1 MISDKTVQLI
11 LDTARVQDV
20 VEEYV
25 NLRKRGANLLG
36 LCPFH
41 NEKTPSFTVSP
52 AKNIYKCFGCGKG
65 GNAVQFLMEHDT
77 MSFPEALRFL
87 AQKYNIEIEETQKSD
102 AYIQE
107 KQRKESLYLVNQFAE
122 EYFKNE
128 LISTDEGK
136 SVGMSYFKDRG
147 YLLDTIEKFG
157 LGYCSSAPDKLTKA
171 AIAKGYTLESLKEL
185 RLTNNYDKDFFRER
199 VMFTIRNLSGKP
211 IAFAGRT
218 LKTDKKIAKYVN
230 SPESELY
237 IKSRV
242 LYGIYLAKKAIRK
255 LDECLL
261 VEGYTDVISLHQSGF
276 ENVVASS
283 GTSLTEDQVRLIK
296 RFTQNLK
303 ILYDG
308 DAAGMKAAD
317 RGLNIALEQDMNVKV
332 VSLPPGED
340 PDSQVRKFGSAGFTD
355 FLEKEASDFILFK
368 TKLLLET
375 TKNDPI
381 AKSNGISNIVATIA
395 LIPDAMKRAVYI
407 KECAQLLGLDES
419 VFIDSTNS
427 ALKKNVQKKFTERR
441 NQERREA
448 READRAPST
457 EQNEANQKEPSS
469 KSRKRTG
476 KDEYKEKDIVRIL
489 INAGHKPFSEEEP
502 DVSIAAFVLSNI
514 SDVLENFD
522 NPKYEKF
529 IKEYQ
534 IAFDNGKH
542 DKLQYFINHKDKD
555 VRDLAIDLSSSP
567 FEYSH
572 NWKDRHDIMLRTQPD
587 PEDNFMEDAIQSV
600 KYFKY
605 SKINKKI
612 EDNKKELSNLGPE
625 DSNRLT
631 YCLKLHQKLMVIRN
645 ELAQQLNIV
654 LMD

>member
-1 MISDKTVQLI
+1 MISDRTVQLI

-20 VEEYV
+20 IEEYV

-41 NEKTPSFTVSP
+41 NEKSPSFTVSP

-77 MSFPEALRFL
+77 MSFPEALRHL
-87 AQKYNIEIEETQKSD
+87 AGKYNIQIEETHQSD
-102 AYIQE
+102 DYLEQ

-122 EYFKNE
+122 EFFKNE
-128 LISTDEGK
+128 LINTDEGK
-136 SVGMSYFKDRG
+136 SVGMSYFKQRG

-157 LGYCSSAPDKLTKA
+157 LGYCSSAPDKLTKTA
-171 AIAKGYTLESLKEL
+171 LAKGYTIESLKEL
-185 RLTNNYDKDFFRER
+185 RLTNNYDKDFFRDR
-199 VMFTIRNLSGKP
+199 VMFTIHNLSGKP

-237 IKSRV
+237 VKSRV
-242 LYGIYLAKKAIRK
+242 LYGIYHSKKAIRK
-255 LDECLL
+255 QDECLL

-332 VSLPPGED
+332 VSLPVGED
-340 PDSQVRKFGSAGFTD
+340 PDSQVRKLGSAGFTD
-355 FLEKEASDFILFK
+355 YLKDNASDFILYK
-368 TKLLLET
+368 TKLLIEET
-375 TKNDPI
+375 ANDPI
-381 AKSNGISNIVATIA
+381 AKSDGIANIISTIA

-407 KECAQLLGLDES
+407 KECAQLLQLDEA
-419 VFIDSTNS
+419 VFIESTNT
-427 ALKKNVQKKFTERR
+427 ALKKNVQKKWTERK

-448 READRAPST
+448 TQAERAPAL
-457 EQNEANQKEPSS
+457 ENNEVVQKPKGQQTRSA
-469 KSRKRTG
+469 RG
-476 KDEYKEKDIVRIL
+476 KDEFKEKDIVRIL
-489 INAGHKPFSEEEP
+489 VNAGQKAFSEDEP
-502 DVSIAAFVLSNI
+502 DLTIAEFVLSNI
-514 SDVLENFD
+514 SDVLDKFD
-522 NPKYEKF
+522 NPKYEQF
-529 IKEYQ
+529 IRIYKEEV
-534 IAFDNGKH
+534 DGGKNPGLH
-542 DKLQYFINHKDKD
+542 FFINHKEKS

-572 NWKDRHDIMLRTQPD
+572 NWKDKHDITLRTQPD
-587 PEDNFMEDAIQSV
+587 PDENFMEDALQSV

-612 EDNKKELSNLGPE
+612 EDNKKKISTLKVE
-625 DSNRLT
+625 DANQLQHL
-631 YCLKLHQKLMVIRN
+631 LKLHQKLMAIRN
-645 ELAQQLNIV
+645 ELAMQLNIV

>member
-65 GNAVQFLMEHDT
+65 GNPVQFLMEHDSF
-77 MSFPEALRFL
+77 SFPEALRFL
-87 AQKYNIEIEETQKSD
+87 AQKYNIEIEETQQSD
-102 AYIQE
+102 EYLQE

-122 EYFKNE
+122 DYFKNE
-128 LISTDEGK
+128 LIHTDEGK

-157 LGYCSSAPDKLTKA
+157 LGYCSSNPDKLTKA
-171 AIAKGYTLESLKEL
+171 ATAKGYTLESLKEL
-185 RLTNNYDKDFFRER
+185 RLTNNYDKDFFRDR
-199 VMFTIRNLSGKP
+199 VMFTIHNLSGKP

-237 IKSRV
+237 VKSRV
-242 LYGIYLAKKAIRK
+242 LYGVYHSKKAIRK

-332 VSLPPGED
+332 VSLPIGED
-340 PDSQVRKFGSAGFTD
+340 PDSQVRKLGSAGFSE
-355 FLEKEASDFILFK
+355 FLDKEASDFILFK
-368 TKLLLET
+368 TKLLLDST
-375 TKNDPI
+375 ANDPI
-381 AKSNGISNIVATIA
+381 AKSNGISNIISTIA

-407 KECAQLLGLDES
+407 KECAQLLQIDEG
-419 VFIDSTNS
+419 VFIDSTNA
-427 ALKKNVQKKFTERR
+427 ALKKNVQGKWTERK
-441 NQERREA
+441 NQERRA
-448 READRAPST
+448 ANQAARAPEA
-457 EQNEANQKEPSS
+457 EQNEFVQKPQGNQTKA
-469 KSRKRTG
+469 SRG
-476 KDEYKEKDIVRIL
+476 KDEFKEKDIVRIL
-489 INAGHKPFSEEEP
+489 VNAGHMPFSKEEP
-502 DVSIAAFVLSNI
+502 DISIGEFVLANI
-514 SDVLENFD
+514 SDVLDKFD

-529 IKEYQ
+529 IKTYKGELD
-534 IAFDNGKH
+534 AGKQPGLH
-542 DKLQYFINHKDKD
+542 FFINHKDGEI
-555 VRDLAIDLSSSP
+555 RDLAIDASSSP

-572 NWKDRHDIMLRTQPD
+572 NWKDKHDITLRTQPN
-587 PEDNFMEDAIQSV
+587 PEENFMEDALQSV

-612 EDNKKELSNLGPE
+612 EDNKKEIASLKSE
-625 DSNRLT
+625 DINRLQH
-631 YCLKLHQKLMVIRN
+631 CLKLHQKLMAIRN
-645 ELAQQLNIV
+645 ELGKQLKIV
-654 LMD
+654 LLD